1 MISHMYLMWGAGN
14 PNLCGDYDNTQ
25 NNDETWTCDV
35 TTSYTE
41 TFAMFFSLE
50 SQSNASHSL
59 VSFINGFIFS
69 ILILNILIAITSN
82 YIMMA
87 LEKGNNTFWMNRLQ
101 FITECQSFFSLFTC
115 WKGFRNGMHREI
127 DHVDESTNY
136 DEYSRVEMEDA
147 MRNAPDIGPNSN
159 SYNRSTVDGEEADRL
174 DILSTRTDTK
184 IKDNGVLIENRIS
197 FGRFNRR
204 NYKTILS
211 RVEKQIFFRWWFDQG
226 KNIQLSPP
234 SLKLRLKYFFTRA
247 SLNEIMFPAKEFEN
261 VVMGIQYNKRGEG
274 YTLLWARL
282 LSYVLAAVTIIIVI
296 AMFALGT
303 VTFGLCWHPKMKQN
317 LFYVET
323 VEMSLNVEKTDE
335 LKHELLD
342 NLADQE
348 IKQEKKMEKMLSK
361 QSEKGK
367 KQWTKVTKTQK
378 EFAKKQNE
386 HEGRFNDIDQHLD
399 GIKSLLM
406 EMAGKN
412 NFK

>member
-1 MISHMYLMWGAGN
+1 
-14 PNLCGDYDNTQ
+14 
-25 NNDETWTCDV
+25 
-35 TTSYTE
+35 
-41 TFAMFFSLE
+41 
-50 SQSNASHSL
+50 
-59 VSFINGFIFS
+59 
-69 ILILNILIAITSN
+69 
-82 YIMMA
+82 MA

-184 IKDNGVLIENRIS
+184 SKDNGVLIENRIS

-399 GIKSLLM
+399 DIKSLLM